1 MAKDVEH
8 ALLKIIELA
17 GGKTLEESKAYID
30 AMKKEKRYR
39 KDVY

>member
-1 MAKDVEH
+1 VEAH
-8 ALLKIIELA
+8 
-17 GGKTLEESKAYID
+17 GGMSTEQAREYVD